1 MDRVIPFPAVAARQA
16 ERKAAR
22 KAAKTSDASLRGK
35 RAARKGR
42 RVEQEAA
49 RYFDGKRVPLSG
61 ALDGLSNDVVLP
73 NGWRT
78 EVKARASGLPWLYT
92 DLERYDWVAFCDSDG
107 RWLVAVTGER
117 FLAGFSAE
125 ERTAIQTVPWQFGVV
140 APGGVGGCLKAR
152 ARVDTLWQWLAAENA
167 DALLFKADRRGW
179 LVICDTAHWRA
190 WLADSRGPTA
200 EGDGNEQTDSI

>member
-22 KAAKTSDASLRGK
+22 KAAKTSDASRRGK
-35 RAARKGR
+35 RAALKRR

-92 DLERYDWVAFCDSDG
+92 DLERYHWVAFCDPDG

-117 FLAGFSAE
+117 FVAGFSAE
-125 ERTAIQTVPWQFGVV
+125 DGTVLQTVPWRIGVV
-140 APGGVGGCLKAR
+140 APGEVRGCLKAR
-152 ARVDTLWQWLAAENA
+152 AKVETLWQWLAAEDA
-167 DALLFKADRRGW
+167 DALLFKADRQAW
-179 LVICDTAHWRA
+179 LVICDLAHWWA
-190 WLADSRGPTA
+190 WLSADPAGIKERPS
-200 EGDGNEQTDSI
+200 